1 LNTSGSGCRF
11 NLHSLKKVV
20 PIAAWLAV
28 SLTGAPAS
36 ADEPC
41 AAAAKEPAAY
51 QACIAQLYR
60 KPVEQWP
67 APQIDAD
74 VAWQEMGALP
84 ARAPSPPENPFTD
97 AKAALGERL
106 FNDPKLSRSGQIACA
121 SCHEPDEAFA
131 DGRRVSFGHDR
142 QTGRRNAPSLVMSGF
157 TQHLFWDGRSPSLEA
172 QALVPVVDHVEM
184 AFTTDELVKRL
195 NADVQYPALFQQT
208 FALTGSIKAVHIA
221 QALATFQR
229 TLVKATRNTAFEQLL
244 LGRPQRMSDRQLL
257 GLHLFRTQARCM
269 NCHFGP
275 SLSDDQF
282 HNLGLTY
289 YGRKYED
296 LGRYEVTG
304 KAQDVGAF
312 RTPSLRLLS
321 KSAPWMH
328 NGLFVNMDGTIALY
342 NMGMSHPRPT
352 EQQKNDPLF
361 PKTSDRLKPL
371 GLNLDQRRALNDFL
385 DTL

>member
-1 LNTSGSGCRF
+1 M
-11 NLHSLKKVV
+11 
-20 PIAAWLAV
+20 
-28 SLTGAPAS
+28 SLTGAPVS

-184 AFTTDELVKRL
+184 AFTTGELVKRL

-208 FALTGSIKAVHIA
+208 FALTGPIKAVHIA

>member
-1 LNTSGSGCRF
+1 
-11 NLHSLKKVV
+11 
-20 PIAAWLAV
+20 
-28 SLTGAPAS
+28 
-36 ADEPC
+36 
-41 AAAAKEPAAY
+41 
-51 QACIAQLYR
+51 
-60 KPVEQWP
+60 
-67 APQIDAD
+67 
-74 VAWQEMGALP
+74 
-84 ARAPSPPENPFTD
+84 
-97 AKAALGERL
+97 
-106 FNDPKLSRSGQIACA
+106 
-121 SCHEPDEAFA
+121 
-131 DGRRVSFGHDR
+131 
-142 QTGRRNAPSLVMSGF
+142 
-157 TQHLFWDGRSPSLEA
+157 
-172 QALVPVVDHVEM
+172 
-184 AFTTDELVKRL
+184 
-195 NADVQYPALFQQT
+195 VQYPALFQQT
-208 FALTGSIKAVHIA
+208 FALTGPIKAEHIA

-269 NCHFGP
+269 NGHFGP

-296 LGRYEVTG
+296 HGRYEVTG

-342 NMGMSHPRPT
+342 NVGMSHPRPT

-371 GLNLDQRRALNDFL
+371 GLNRDQRRALNDFL